1 MTTTFV
7 TGTAPKALPLVGLAL
22 PLMRLPVEFLDSL
35 PAHDDLVEIWTGRTS
50 ACLEYALRAVFC
62 MSMQLFRLEAE

>member
-1 MTTTFV
+1 MSTTFV
-7 TGTAPKALPLVGLAL
+7 TGAAPRALPLVGHAL

-35 PAHDDLVEIWTGRTS
+35 PARGDLVEIRAGRTG
-50 ACLEYALRAVFC
+50 ACLEYALHAVFC